1 MSVKRYE
8 VEIVPY
14 EGGSICED
22 PYGEYVLYTDYAA
35 LEQRFKALEKEA
47 SGKWIEVL

>member
-14 EGGSICED
+14 EGGSICEVPD
-22 PYGEYVLYTDYAA
+22 GEYVLYTDYAA
-35 LEQRFKALEKEA
+35 LEQKYNALKAQHDQYWGNYE
-47 SGKWIEVL
+47 